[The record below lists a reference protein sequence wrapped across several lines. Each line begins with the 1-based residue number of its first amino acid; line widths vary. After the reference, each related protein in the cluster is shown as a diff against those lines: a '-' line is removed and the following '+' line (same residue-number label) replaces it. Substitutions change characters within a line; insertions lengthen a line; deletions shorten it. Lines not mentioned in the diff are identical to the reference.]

1 MEREKFEVV
10 LIMLV
15 PQVLSLITEECQMDE
30 ISAHEAFYGSE
41 VYTLLEQEET
51 KLWHF
56 SAPTLFHMFEEER
69 QTGSFTIPEE
79 D

>member
-1 MEREKFEVV
+1 MGREKFEAVLVV
-10 LIMLV
+10 LV
-15 PQVLSLITEECQMDE
+15 PQILNLITESCQLDE
-30 ISAHEAFYGSE
+30 VSAHKAFYGSK

-56 SAPTLFHMFEEER
+56 SALTLFHMFEEER
-69 QTGSFTIPEE
+69 QTGTFTFPEE